1 MIRLRVLMLTWE
13 YPPRI
18 IGGISRH
25 VYHLTK
31 EFNKLNIKTHIITC
45 WEPNCCDYERHG
57 NIFIYRVRPYS
68 IQTQDFINW
77 VFQLNMAMLEHTI
90 RIINQNGYEFDIVH
104 VHDWIAAF
112 CARALKHIYN
122 IPLICTIHA
131 TENGR
136 NNGLHNDLQR
146 YISNV
151 EWWATYEAW
160 KVIVCSRYMKYE
172 LNNFFQL
179 PDDKIK
185 IIPNGIDLEDFQPI
199 DQKSDMGFRRNY
211 AADDEKIILFIGR
224 LVREKGVQV
233 LLEAVSHLISK
244 NIKCKLIIA
253 GRGPFEDNL
262 KQTATSLGIYPNVYF
277 TGYIDDQTR
286 NRLYSISD
294 TAVFPSFYEP
304 FGIVALEGMAAGTP
318 VITTDAGGLNE
329 IIESGVDGIKVPVGD
344 VQALAHAIERVLVDN
359 DYAAAL
365 KQQGYIKAKTRYG
378 WDVIAKD
385 TIKVYRQVME
395 EDQQIK
401 NGHKNNIIDINKAC
415 HRTVEYHGKYNQ

>member
-1 MIRLRVLMLTWE
+1 LRVLMLSWE

-18 IGGISRH
+18 VGGISRH
-25 VYHLTK
+25 VYYLTK
-31 EFNKLNIKTHIITC
+31 EFSKSNIQTHVITC
-45 WEPNCCDYERHG
+45 WEPNCNEYEKQG
-57 NIFIYRVRPYS
+57 NIFVYRVRPYS
-68 IQTQDFINW
+68 IQTKDFINW
-77 VFQLNMAMLEHTI
+77 VFQLNMSMLEHAI
-90 RIINQNGYEFDIVH
+90 RIINQKDYKFDIVH

-112 CARALKHIYN
+112 CARALKHIYD

-151 EWWATYEAW
+151 EWWVTYEAW

-185 IIPNGIDLEDFQPI
+185 IIPNGIDIKDFQSLDRQP
-199 DQKSDMGFRRNY
+199 DRDFRRNY

-233 LLEAVSHLISK
+233 LLEALSHLISK
-244 NIKCKLIIA
+244 NIKCKMLIV

-262 KQTATSLGIYPNVYF
+262 KQTAANLGIYPNVYF

-286 NRLYSISD
+286 NKIFSISD
-294 TAVFPSFYEP
+294 VAVFPSFYEP
-304 FGIVALEGMAAGTP
+304 FGIVALEGMAAGLP

-329 IIESGVDGIKVPVGD
+329 IIQNGVDGIKVPVGD
-344 VQALAHAIERVLVDN
+344 VQALAQAIESVILDPE
-359 DYAAAL
+359 YATAL
-365 KQQGYIKAKTRYG
+365 KHQGYLKAKTKYG
-378 WDVIAKD
+378 WDVIARD
-385 TIKVYRQVME
+385 TLKVYRQVME
-395 EDQQIK
+395 EDYLIK
-401 NGHKNNIIDINKAC
+401 SGQRNNIIDINKASQ
-415 HRTVEYHGKYNQ
+415 R